1 MNLKNA
7 YKEWQETNPDSYMAD
22 GKKRPVKWVR
32 KLKAYK
38 QRNKQAKCLSCAK
51 LVAEKDLRVMR
62 DGGSG
67 YCCSNCYQLS

>member
-7 YKEWQETNPDSYMAD
+7 YKEWQETNPDSYMID
-22 GKKRPVKWVR
+22 GKRRPVKWIR
-32 KLKAYK
+32 KLRAYK
-38 QRNKQAKCLSCAK
+38 QKNKQAKCLLCKK
-51 LVAEKDLRVMR
+51 LVAKEDLRVMK